1 MYDKILLATD
11 GSDFAKKAGKH
22 AITLAKQFNSEIL
35 ILNVIETT
43 YYHGLGGED
52 IAEELDKLLEKEGQN
67 TINQFLDELKESE
80 CNDGT
85 CSTINFRSVLRFGN
99 PYKEILKIIE
109 EENIDLTIIGNSG
122 KNSFDR
128 ILLGSVSEKVIR
140 HGKSTVLIVK

>member
-11 GSDFAKKAGKH
+11 GSDFAKKAGHH
-22 AITLAKQFNSEIL
+22 AITIAKQFNSEIL
-35 ILNVIETT
+35 ILNVIETS

-52 IAEELDKLLEKEGQN
+52 IADELDNILEKEGQN
-67 TINQFLDELKESE
+67 TINQFLDELRETEDEDGACSE
-80 CNDGT
+80 IKFK
-85 CSTINFRSVLRFGN
+85 SLLRFGN
-99 PYKEILKIIE
+99 PYKEILKVIDE
-109 EENIDLTIIGNSG
+109 EEIDLTIIGNSG

>member
-22 AITLAKQFNSEIL
+22 AIALAKQFNSEIL

-80 CNDGT
+80 CSDGT